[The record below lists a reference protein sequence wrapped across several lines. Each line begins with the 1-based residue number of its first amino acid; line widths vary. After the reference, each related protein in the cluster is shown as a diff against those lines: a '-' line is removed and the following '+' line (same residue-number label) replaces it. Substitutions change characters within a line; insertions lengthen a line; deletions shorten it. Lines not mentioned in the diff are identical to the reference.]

1 MKFEIFG
8 GKTFSGEIEVSGS
21 KNNALKILSAS
32 LLFKNPVVIE
42 NVPQIED
49 VFRMNELLKDLG
61 VNIFYKNKNTL
72 VLDGRKV
79 KNFKLSF
86 DTAKKLRA
94 SIALA
99 GPLLGR
105 FNQVIFPYPGGCV
118 IGKRPIDIFLSA
130 WGKMGANVSEK
141 NDIFSLKA
149 KKIKGANIIFRLPSV
164 TATESVIMT
173 AVLGYGKTTIWNPA
187 REPEVLALID
197 FLNQSGAK
205 IFGAG
210 TSKIEIIGRNGK
222 LLESKK
228 PFKIIPDRIEAGS
241 FLILGSA
248 LANYLKIKNCNPEHL
263 MSVIGVLEDAGV
275 QIKIGKNLLEIRKP
289 KKLLACNIKTSEYP
303 GFPTDLQA
311 PFVVLMTQA
320 YGQSMIFETIYDGR
334 LNYIE
339 DINRMGAKIIMCDP
353 HRIIINGP
361 TKLRGREIESPDLRA
376 GLAFVLA
383 GLIARGKSLI
393 YNIYQID
400 RGYEKIEE
408 KLQKL
413 GLNIKRVE

>member
-72 VLDGRKV
+72 VLDSRKV

-105 FNQVIFPYPGGCV
+105 FNQVVFPYPGGCV

-130 WGKMGANVSEK
+130 WKKMGANVSEK
-141 NDIFSLKA
+141 NDVFCLKA

-164 TATESVIMT
+164 TATEAVIMT

-275 QIKIGKNLLEIRKP
+275 QVKIGKNFLEVQKP

>member
-1 MKFEIFG
+1 MKFEIIG
-8 GKTFSGEIEVSGS
+8 GKKCSGEIEVSGS
-21 KNNALKILSAS
+21 KNNALKILAAS

-49 VFRMNELLKDLG
+49 IFRMNELLKDLG
-61 VNIFYKNKNTL
+61 VNISFKNKNTF
-72 VLDGRKV
+72 VLDSSKV
-79 KNFKLSF
+79 KNFKLSP
-86 DTAKKLRA
+86 DIAKRLRA
-94 SIALA
+94 SIAVA

-118 IGKRPIDIFLSA
+118 IGKRPVDIFLGA
-130 WGKMGANVSEK
+130 WKKMGANVSEK
-141 NDIFSLKA
+141 NDVFSLKA
-149 KKIKGANIIFRLPSV
+149 KKIKEANIVFRLPSV
-164 TATESVIMT
+164 TATEAVIMT
-173 AVLGYGKTTIWNPA
+173 AVLGYGKTIIWNPA

-197 FLNQSGAK
+197 FLNASGAK

-210 TSKIEIIGRNGK
+210 TSKIEIIGTNGK

-241 FLILGSA
+241 FLILGAA
-248 LANYLKIKNCNPEHL
+248 LADYLKIKNCNPEHL
-263 MSVIGVLEDAGV
+263 MNVIGILEDAGV
-275 QIKIGKNLLEIRKP
+275 QIKIGKNFLEVKKP
-289 KKLLACNIKTSEYP
+289 KKLLACNIKTLEYP

-320 YGQSMIFETIYDGR
+320 YGQSMVFETIYDGR

-339 DINRMGAKIIMCDP
+339 DLNRMNAQITMCDP
-353 HRIIINGP
+353 HRVIINGP

-383 GLIARGKSLI
+383 ALIARGKSLI

-408 KLQKL
+408 KLQKI
-413 GLNIKRVE
+413 GLNIKRIE

>member
-413 GLNIKRVE
+413 GLNIKRI